1 MDARASWSIS
11 LVVLLAGACS
21 GESTAPPEPRVG
33 PMGDDATAPPFD
45 SGGDPSNADAGTA
58 PAGEDASPPAR
69 DAGTAPPLFLD
80 GFFPIAADYQ
90 LPASFERWKRRGINT
105 VIRVPHG
112 DGVGEWT
119 NEANRLGLRMI
130 REPRDDISADVRE
143 RHLIAWSGQDEPE
156 LHRLPPSTVADFR
169 ARLHR
174 ADPDRPFFINFWG
187 GAVVSSSD
195 PYCNGPGDGS
205 DERCYPSY
213 IDSADWVDGDI
224 YPVNRYTGD
233 LSLVG
238 RMVDK
243 LQRWSGRRPVFAY
256 IETSDFDGDG
266 VGPTARQFRGE
277 IWHAIV
283 HGARGL
289 LYFAVRLSS
298 DGCCSDYDATP
309 TDVADAMTRHHA
321 LVTRLAP
328 VLQAPIDPDDL
339 GIAVDEPLEATW
351 RAVPEGRYFIVLNF
365 SDSDRRG
372 RSMHVR
378 HTSARSA
385 DVIGESRSV
394 RIAEDGTMV
403 DDFGPYE
410 PHVYR
415 IR

>member
-1 MDARASWSIS
+1 MRSRSCAALMLASA
-11 LVVLLAGACS
+11 LAVASCAF
-21 GESTAPPEPRVG
+21 ETTTDEETRVE
-33 PMGDDATAPPFD
+33 
-45 SGGDPSNADAGTA
+45 GTA
-58 PAGEDASPPAR
+58 SEELALGGR
-69 DAGTAPPLFLD
+69 FI
-80 GFFPIAADYQ
+80 IAADYQ
-90 LPASFERWKRRGINT
+90 PHRLFDRWKRRGVNT
-105 VIRVPHG
+105 VIRVPGG
-112 DGVGEWT
+112 DSIGEWT
-119 NEANRLGLRMI
+119 EAANRHGLFMI
-130 REPRDDISADVRE
+130 REPRDDARRDRDE
-143 RHLIAWSGQDEPE
+143 RRLLAWTWVDEPE
-156 LHRLPPSTVADFR
+156 LHHQGIRHPPSDLAHFR
-169 ARLHR
+169 DRMHQI
-174 ADPDRPFFINFWG
+174 DPRRPILVNFWG
-187 GAVVSSSD
+187 G
-195 PYCNGPGDGS
+195 GIIDGG
-205 DERCYPSY
+205 RCYDGFCYPDY
-213 IDSADWVDGDI
+213 IRHADWISADI
-224 YPVNRYTGD
+224 YPCNKLGGNIRV
-233 LSLVG
+233 VG
-238 RMVDK
+238 RVVSQ
-243 LQRWSGRRPVFAY
+243 LRRWADNDQSVFAY

-309 TDVADAMTRHHA
+309 TDVADAMTRHHP